1 MSGPSNVSR
10 NASIADHPM
19 ARITPE
25 DLLVALVHG
34 WCLSVVV
41 PMTLD
46 LVEDD
51 PLASSGQFAG
61 DLIRA
66 LMEVPG
72 SYWGRHPRQYARY
85 RAALRASALRR
96 RELSPEE
103 RMTFWEPLAVPRS
116 TR

>member
-1 MSGPSNVSR
+1 MSGQPNVSR
-10 NASIADHPM
+10 GGTIADHPM

-41 PMTLD
+41 PMALD

-51 PLASSGQFAG
+51 PLTSAGQFAG
-61 DLIRA
+61 DLLRA

-72 SYWGRHPRQYARY
+72 GYWGRHPRQYGRY
-85 RAALRASALRR
+85 RASLRASALRR
-96 RELSPEE
+96 RELSPEA
-103 RMTFWEPLAVPRS
+103 RMTFWEPLVIPRS

>member
-1 MSGPSNVSR
+1 MSGERNLSR
-10 NASIADHPM
+10 SVTIANHPM
-19 ARITPE
+19 ARITPQ

-51 PLASSGQFAG
+51 PLASAGQFAG
-61 DLIRA
+61 DLVRA

-72 SYWGRHPRQYARY
+72 YYWGRHPRQYARY
-85 RAALRASALRR
+85 RAALRASAQRR

-103 RMTFWEPLAVPRS
+103 RMAFWEPLVVPPTNR
-116 TR
+116 